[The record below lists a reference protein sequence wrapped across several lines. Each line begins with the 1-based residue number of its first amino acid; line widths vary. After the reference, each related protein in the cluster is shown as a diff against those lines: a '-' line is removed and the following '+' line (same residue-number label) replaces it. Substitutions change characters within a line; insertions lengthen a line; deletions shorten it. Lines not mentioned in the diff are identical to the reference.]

1 MVRTI
6 VVVAFLALAPATN
19 SHAQDI
25 ERIAQLE
32 REVQELKVRVS
43 KLESLLNSLNNGEKP
58 VASNEGWKSLAN
70 WRKLASNM
78 SMDDVRTIL
87 GEPKRIESHTL
98 TFWIYQ
104 NDGRVTFISGKLNSW
119 KEPQQ

>member
-6 VVVAFLALAPATN
+6 VVIAFLSLAAATN
-19 SHAQDI
+19 SYAQDL

-32 REVQELKVRVS
+32 REVQELKLRVA
-43 KLESLLNSLNNGEKP
+43 KLESLLSNSNSAGKP
-58 VASNEGWKSLAN
+58 VALNEGWKSLTN
-70 WRKLASNM
+70 WQKLARNM

-87 GEPKRIESHTL
+87 GEPKRIDSHTI

-104 NDGRVTFISGKLNSW
+104 NDGQVSFISGKLNSW

>member
-6 VVVAFLALAPATN
+6 VVVAFLSFAVA
-19 SHAQDI
+19 SHSYAQDT

-32 REVQELKVRVS
+32 REVQELKVRVT
-43 KLESLLNSLNNGEKP
+43 KLESLLNSANSAGKP
-58 VASNEGWKSLAN
+58 VALNDGWKSLTN
-70 WRKLASNM
+70 WRKLAEDM
-78 SMDDVRTIL
+78 SMSDVQAIL
-87 GEPKRIESHTL
+87 GEPKRIESHTI

-104 NDGRVTFISGKLNSW
+104 NDGQVTFISGKLKSW

>member
-1 MVRTI
+1 MVRSI
-6 VVVAFLALAPATN
+6 VVIAFLSLAVA
-19 SHAQDI
+19 SHSYAQDI

-32 REVQELKVRVS
+32 REVQELKIRVT
-43 KLESLLNSLNNGEKP
+43 KLESLLNSSNSAGKP
-58 VASNEGWKSLAN
+58 AALNEGWKSPAN

-104 NDGRVTFISGKLNSW
+104 NDGQVTFISGKLNAW